1 MKEKGY
7 GIHKDCETYIIEN
20 IKEEKKNKLVENMK
34 KLEVLSKTIEECG

>member
-20 IKEEKKNKLVENMK
+20 IKEEKKKA
-34 KLEVLSKTIEECG
+34 